1 MRFVGNYA
9 LCGLSPQ
16 TDGMPVIPKKGLL
29 HSQCNSPLIFPMFF
43 VQLMLLQQELLPQL
57 QEPLLQELPLQVL
70 PLLRQLQE
78 LPLSL

>member
-1 MRFVGNYA
+1 
-9 LCGLSPQ
+9 
-16 TDGMPVIPKKGLL
+16 
-29 HSQCNSPLIFPMFF
+29 MFF

-57 QEPLLQELPLQVL
+57 QEPLLQELPLPVL